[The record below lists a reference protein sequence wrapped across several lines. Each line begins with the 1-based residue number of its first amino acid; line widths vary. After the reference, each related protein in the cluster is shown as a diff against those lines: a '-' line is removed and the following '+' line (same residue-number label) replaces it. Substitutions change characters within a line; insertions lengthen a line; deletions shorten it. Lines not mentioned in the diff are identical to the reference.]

1 MTIRSKSSSR
11 WLDEHHNDEFVKRA
25 RAEGWRSRAVY
36 KLEEIARAEKL
47 FRPGMVVVDLGAA
60 PGGWSQYVAR
70 YLLGSGKGDGKGA
83 IFALDILPMEGVNGV
98 TFVEGDFREEQVYDE
113 FLALLGGRPVDL
125 VLSDMAPNM
134 SGLDAVDQP
143 RSMYL
148 AELALEFARSTL
160 KPGGSFLCKV
170 FHGEGFDDFIRE
182 LRASFG
188 SVATRKPDA
197 SRGRSREVYAL
208 ARQFRGPGP
217 DWSGSSVS

>member
-60 PGGWSQYVAR
+60 P
-70 YLLGSGKGDGKGA
+70 GKGDGKGA

-148 AELALEFARSTL
+148 AELALEFAAKAL
-160 KPGGSFLCKV
+160 KPGGAFLSKV
-170 FHGEGFDDFIRE
+170 FQGEGFDTFVKAARSQYGAVK
-182 LRASFG
+182 LK
-188 SVATRKPDA
+188 KPKA
-197 SRGRSREVYAL
+197 SRARSSEVYLL
-208 ARQFRGPGP
+208 ATGRRG
-217 DWSGSSVS
+217 V